1 MPNTKDTGVDYVQ
14 KATSDVNSLQDDVRS
29 LYKSVSVLQESL
41 QQSIQQ
47 EQKDRLKDI
56 TRIHDRISQE
66 LATEALVRKSLEE
79 KVSELESK
87 TQNWVGSL
95 GKELKALRDVVATLD
110 TTVAERAAAHATAV
124 DLRFAQI
131 ERLMPTKATVQNL
144 EKLETDV
151 ALLKAEVDRD
161 RQTAAAAVRSAS
173 AAATHDFRVAE
184 DHIERLQR
192 MLETEKKQLQQLL
205 SDVGGLTSKLDSVEA
220 FARTRA
226 QATDLQALEPR
237 VYENE
242 RALDRLGYEV
252 HAKAATSTVT
262 TLTER
267 LTNLTM
273 DVQAYGSRTQALEP
287 RMDKAEQ
294 SIALAHEQL
303 QTKGAAAT
311 LTAVA
316 DRLHTLALDVQAN
329 AHKAQAEKE
338 SVAVQID
345 QLDKAQAKNE
355 RQLDADRDRTSH
367 CVVAL
372 ERELGTKASKAETDL
387 IGPQTL
393 STALHKIESRA
404 LITEEKLHAHK
415 EEVVPLRTR
424 LQALEEAF
432 PTRAHA
438 SEIPKLELALA
449 EQAAKHDAL
458 HNRTIEHSMM
468 LDNQNNNF
476 QKHVTKT
483 EGMEKRADLLE
494 RKLSTKAEAEDYHTK
509 TYTTEMLRDFY
520 RREEIDAMLSRVW
533 WRVGDMA
540 KNGTTKPGLTAQPGF
555 NATTTTGAPHS
566 ARG

>member
-1 MPNTKDTGVDYVQ
+1 MPTSKDTGIDYVQ
-14 KATSDVNSLQDDVRS
+14 KASGDINTLQDDVHS
-29 LYKSVSVLQESL
+29 LCKQLSILHESM

-56 TRIHDRISQE
+56 TRIHDRMSQE
-66 LATEALVRKSLEE
+66 MAAEALLRKNLEA
-79 KVSELESK
+79 KVNDLESK

-95 GKELKALRDVVATLD
+95 GKELKATQESVKTLD
-110 TTVAERAAAHATAV
+110 KSVAERAAAHATVV
-124 DLRFAQI
+124 DLRFAQV

-161 RQTAAAAVRSAS
+161 RQTAASAVRSAS
-173 AAATHDFRVAE
+173 AAATHDFKVAE

-192 MLETEKKQLQQLL
+192 MLETEKKQLQKLL
-205 SDVGGLTSKLDSVEA
+205 SDVGGLTSKLDCVEA

-242 RALDRLGYEV
+242 RSLDRLGYEV
-252 HAKAATSTVT
+252 NAKAATTTVN

-294 SIALAHEQL
+294 SISLAHENL

-311 LTAVA
+311 LTAVG
-316 DRLHTLALDVQAN
+316 DRLHTLSLDVQAN

-338 SVAVQID
+338 SVAAKID
-345 QLDKAQAKNE
+345 LLDKAQAKNE
-355 RQLDADRDRTSH
+355 RQLDADRERTSQ

-393 STALHKIESRA
+393 STAMHKIETRA
-404 LITEEKLHAHK
+404 LVTEEKLEAHK
-415 EEVVPLRTR
+415 QEMPPVRSR
-424 LQALEEAF
+424 IQALEESF
-432 PTRAHA
+432 PTRAAA

-449 EQAAKHDAL
+449 EQAAKHSSL
-458 HNRTIEHSMM
+458 HNRTVEHSMM
-468 LDNQNNNF
+468 HDNLSGSF
-476 QKHVTKT
+476 QKHVQKT
-483 EGMEKRADLLE
+483 EGMEKRADVLE
-494 RKLSTKAEAEDYHTK
+494 RKLSTKAEVEDYHTK
-509 TYTTEMLRDFY
+509 IHTTQMLSDFY

-540 KNGTTKPGLTAQPGF
+540 KNGTTKPGSTTQPAF
-555 NATTTTGAPHS
+555 NATTAAGERHFAQ
-566 ARG
+566 R